1 MQKNSLEPNK
11 RRESMLETQKEL
23 IEMRFGKG
31 FSFYDPESKF
41 CIDLHGL
48 STYDCPEK
56 VLKSFE
62 PSIERARKSIKLIE
76 SGGIANHTE
85 VVHDSENLA
94 VDHFNLRM
102 PKAISPVE
110 GKNLENSLELWKE
123 CQQFVKDIEEGKIV
137 NEENN
142 KFKDVIFNGIGG
154 SYLGPYMLLRAL
166 SHTVPKSEKTNMLT
180 PHFVAN
186 TDPDEFEAFLKQIDI
201 KTAIMVTMSKSGS
214 TKETAGNM
222 LAFNHELEKNGLT
235 VGKHSCAITV
245 KGSDLDKTS
254 QRLEFLHCFHMNQQ
268 TGGRTSIV
276 SAIGMVP
283 CAFGHLDFESFI
295 KGMSHMDALTRRT
308 EAKENPAFLY
318 AVGLE
323 QQKRIR
329 GRQNIVYL
337 AYSAPLV
344 ELPHYLQQLFMESLG
359 KEYDID
365 GAIVNEGLTVFGGV
379 GTGEQHAFMQQVQ
392 KGIPDSLVRF
402 TYFRERSADYC
413 LKELPPHGTTMGRQ
427 FLAFEKGTES
437 ALMSNGRD
445 FITTVYQ
452 RLDAF
457 NIGMII
463 ALEERV
469 VAVIAAMRRINA
481 FDQPGVQDGKVSAK
495 DFEILAYRV
504 EEALKAKAGE
514 TLCGNVLE
522 LSQVLGL
529 VDPAS
534 ESATKNIY
542 MLDAILMD
550 VVNNHKVSWDVKV
563 EEASFDFVE
572 GAFVYTI
579 KLGK

>member
-1 MQKNSLEPNK
+1 
-11 RRESMLETQKEL
+11 MLETQKEL
-23 IEMRFGKG
+23 IEMKFGKG

-48 STYDCPEK
+48 STYDCPET
-56 VLKSFE
+56 VIKSFG

-102 PKAISPVE
+102 PKALSTVE
-110 GKNLENSLELWKE
+110 GKNLEHSLEIWKD
-123 CQQFVKDIEEGKIV
+123 CLDFVGSIEAGKIT
-137 NEENN
+137 NEKGK
-142 KFKDVIFNGIGG
+142 KFTDVIFNGIGG

-166 SHTVPKSEKTNMLT
+166 SHLVPESQKKNMLT

-186 TDPDEFEAFLKQIDI
+186 TDPDEFQATIAKLNI
-201 KTAIMVTMSKSGS
+201 KTCIMVTMSKSGS

-222 LAFNHELEKNGLT
+222 LAFNHVLEENKLDIGT
-235 VGKHSCAITV
+235 HSCAITV
-245 KGSDLDKTS
+245 KGSDLDKTAE
-254 QRLEFLHCFHMNQQ
+254 RLKFLKSFHMNQQ

-276 SAIGMVP
+276 SAIGMLP

-295 KGMSHMDALTRRT
+295 KGMSHMDSLTRRSD
-308 EAKENPAFLY
+308 AKENPAFLY
-318 AVGLE
+318 AIGLE

-427 FLAFEKGTES
+427 LLAFEKGTES

-457 NIGMII
+457 NVGMII

-469 VAVIAAMRRINA
+469 VSVIAAMRRINA

-495 DFEILAYRV
+495 DFEILAYKV
-504 EEALKAKAGE
+504 EQALKSKSGE
-514 TLCGNVLE
+514 TLCGNVLKLSKE
-522 LSQVLGL
+522 LDLLG
-529 VDPAS
+529 S
-534 ESATKNIY
+534 ETESEHKNIY
-542 MLDAILMD
+542 MLDAIFMD
-550 VVNNHKVSWDVKV
+550 VVNNHKVSWDLSV
-563 EEASFDFVE
+563 EEASFEFKSNT
-572 GAFVYTI
+572 FVYTI
-579 KLGK
+579 RMGK